1 MVSQIMHVFGV
12 HSLFCFRKL
21 KFENIGVMN
30 AVIGDRFHPTES
42 LLDQFNQTNAK
53 MKMQSLCHMWI
64 KI

>member
-30 AVIGDRFHPTES
+30 AVIGDTFHPTES
-42 LLDQFNQTNAK
+42 LLDQSN
-53 MKMQSLCHMWI
+53 
-64 KI
+64 